1 MGNLFEDSIHH
12 SICECSSI
20 EHTLRFMHN
29 KESGEIYTEVFL
41 WKHKF
46 LKRLWVGIKYIF
58 GYKCQY
64 GHWDCTMMYHK
75 ETIKLRDYLDK
86 CIKENKLYRENNEH

>member
-1 MGNLFEDSIHH
+1 
-12 SICECSSI
+12 
-20 EHTLRFMHN
+20 
-29 KESGEIYTEVFL
+29 
-41 WKHKF
+41 
-46 LKRLWVGIKYIF
+46 LWVGIKYIF

-86 CIKENKLYRENNEH
+86 CIKENKLYRKNNEH